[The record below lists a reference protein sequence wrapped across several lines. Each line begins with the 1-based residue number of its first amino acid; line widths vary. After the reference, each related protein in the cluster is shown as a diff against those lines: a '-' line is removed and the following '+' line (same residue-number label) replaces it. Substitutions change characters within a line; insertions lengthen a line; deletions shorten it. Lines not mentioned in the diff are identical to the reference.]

1 MQELSDRAAVLQDAA
16 KIQVGFGA
24 GEIVHADGNGAA
36 GRRLPRSSL
45 YRNREDEDASQ
56 RDLFHCRTPIV
67 SDETCSTS
75 GSFHALSNSAL
86 VGAYSRNISSNLRAG
101 SVGTQFD
108 SLPAGAFGP
117 KYRSTEPFAFF
128 CTSALFDARLARL
141 TFLISA
147 WVCRS

>member
-1 MQELSDRAAVLQDAA
+1 RLQRLNLSGSDRRWWLR
-16 KIQVGFGA
+16 VGLC
-24 GEIVHADGNGAA
+24 E
-36 GRRLPRSSL
+36 SL
-45 YRNREDEDASQ
+45 CRKCQHPHQGDF
-56 RDLFHCRTPIV
+56 DLFHCRVPIV

-75 GSFHALSNSAL
+75 GSFHAFSNSAL

-128 CTSALFDARLARL
+128 CTSALFDARLARS
-141 TFLISA
+141 TFLIRA